1 MRETKVLCLPH
12 LHLGAP
18 EYPPWSKILHLTIR
32 TFLYSK
38 KCEIKLPGCWGEC
51 SEGENGG
58 RRGQEVVCVVL
69 GIDIL
74 IIDVL

>member
-1 MRETKVLCLPH
+1 M
-12 LHLGAP
+12 
-18 EYPPWSKILHLTIR
+18 IR

-38 KCEIKLPGCWGEC
+38 KCEIKSPGCWGGC

-58 RRGQEVVCVVL
+58 KRGQEGGCMVL

-74 IIDVL
+74 IIYVL